1 MTPKMQEI
9 AGELDKARH
18 GLLAAVQGLSQ
29 AELDARPKP
38 DAWSI
43 GEVMNHVS
51 RIESGMIGLL
61 SKLALPA
68 IADGLPRDAAP
79 EQSVVS
85 AVEHLPVLDRTQRIT
100 APEFVRP
107 THGLSREELEADL
120 ARTRGELLAAMEQA
134 DGYDLSGLSRP
145 HPRFGPLNLYQW
157 LVLSAR
163 HEQRHTAQIAEVRE
177 TLAASTN

>member
-9 AGELDKARH
+9 AGELDKARR

-38 DAWSI
+38 DSWSV
-43 GEVMNHVS
+43 GEVMHHVS
-51 RIESGMIGLL
+51 KIESGMIGML

-68 IADGLPRDAAP
+68 IADGLPKDPAP
-79 EQSVVS
+79 EQSVLS
-85 AVEHLPVLDRTQRIT
+85 MVEHLPVLDRTQRIT

-107 THGLSREELEADL
+107 THGISREELEAGL

-157 LVLSAR
+157 LALSAR
-163 HEQRHTAQIAEVRE
+163 HEQRHTAQIAEARE
-177 TLAASTN
+177 ALAAGAN